1 MENDTEKK
9 GETDWTAELQTWLG
23 DIRDHAV
30 KLLADVKAAHG
41 RLDDIRDLLSPERN
55 GASIKAGKLMKALL
69 HFRRGTIPAVWLTEW
84 HTASMQLADELMRRY
99 PEVTSLHHTADAQ
112 KGLYD
117 LICERYDEYET
128 DAAYFKEVCHKIGV
142 LRGKYRENSDG
153 FDRLF
158 VERRATEAK
167 ETKPKARRPR
177 RAKDSE
183 VTARREGKRKI
194 LKAICDAYDKGVDS
208 GRKRSYERI
217 VREMVRPGNTY
228 SARMRG
234 CSVAAWVNQASA
246 YGKRRREGEV

>member
-55 GASIKAGKLMKALL
+55 GASVKAGKLMNALL

-84 HTASMQLADELMRRY
+84 HTASMRLAEELMRRY

-128 DAAYFKEVCHKIGV
+128 DEAYFLEIRHKFDI
-142 LRGKYRENSDG
+142 LKGKYRENSDG
-153 FDRLF
+153 FNRLH
-158 VERRATEAK
+158 VERRLEAVKSQKVPARRTANAEVAVRREAK
-167 ETKPKARRPR
+167 R
-177 RAKDSE
+177 E
-183 VTARREGKRKI
+183 VLGASVIAAFRRENP
-194 LKAICDAYDKGVDS
+194 AETCC
-208 GRKRSYERI
+208 E
-217 VREMVRPGNTY
+217 
-228 SARMRG
+228 
-234 CSVAAWVNQASA
+234 
-246 YGKRRREGEV
+246 